1 MSDQNTSERE
11 PSVASNVKEKDP
23 KRVATGKRLGAIS
36 KQAKEAKREA
46 QREALRL
53 ERQVETEAENNKYT
67 LYFIGGL
74 VVVGTVS
81 YYLYL
86 NKDKNKDKIVS
97 QKKLPTIPEEP
108 TEGKASPPKINSKR
122 IFGD

>member
-1 MSDQNTSERE
+1 MSDQNTSEQ
-11 PSVASNVKEKDP
+11 PSIASNVKEKDP
-23 KRVATGKRLGAIS
+23 KRVAAGKRLGPIS

-46 QREALRL
+46 QAQAFRL
-53 ERQVETEAENNKYT
+53 ERQVETEADNNYA

-86 NKDKNKDKIVS
+86 NKDK
-97 QKKLPTIPEEP
+97 KKSPTVPEDP
-108 TEGKASPPKINSKR
+108 ASPPKRKSKR
-122 IFGD
+122 ILVNNK

>member
-1 MSDQNTSERE
+1 MSDQNVSEQRE
-11 PSVASNVKEKDP
+11 QPSIASNVKEKDP
-23 KRVATGKRLGAIS
+23 KRVAAGKRLGAIS
-36 KQAKEAKREA
+36 KRAKEAKREA
-46 QREALRL
+46 QAFRL
-53 ERQVETEAENNKYT
+53 ERQVETDPADNNYA

-86 NKDKNKDKIVS
+86 NKDK
-97 QKKLPTIPEEP
+97 KKSSVVPEDPTP
-108 TEGKASPPKINSKR
+108 TSPPKRKSKR